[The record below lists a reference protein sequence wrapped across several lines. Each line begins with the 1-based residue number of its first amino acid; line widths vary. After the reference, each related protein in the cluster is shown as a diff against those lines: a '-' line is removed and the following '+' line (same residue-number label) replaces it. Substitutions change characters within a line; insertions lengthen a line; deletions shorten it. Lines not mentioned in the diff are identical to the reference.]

1 MNGAA
6 TGIRDA
12 RERRRGG
19 DHALDGGSEMA
30 SGAHDRVLDLNGVT
44 KRYGD
49 VVALDGV
56 SLEVRRGEVLAVVGP
71 SGCGKTTLLQVVAGL
86 TTVDAGAIAIDG
98 RAVAG
103 SGAWVPP
110 EHRRVGVVFQ
120 DHALFPHLTVADNVE
135 FGIAR
140 DRDRRAR
147 RAEVLDLVRLDHLAE
162 RYPHELSG
170 GEQQR
175 VALARALAPRPAV
188 VLLDEPFSS
197 LDANLR
203 VGLRQQ
209 TAAVLRAAGTTAV
222 FVTHDQ
228 QEALSIGDRV
238 AVLRAGRVEQVD
250 RPPVVFHEPGTRFVA
265 TFIGEADL
273 LTGHARDGV
282 ASTAV
287 GEVPISGAPGDGEVE
302 VMVRPHEVVAVPD
315 ASGAAVVVAGEFR
328 GARIQHHIELDGG
341 GRLRCEVPHT
351 RAMVTGTRVRV
362 TVDAGHPLAAFPAAG
377 PARAAAAGAPVEL
390 PA

>member
-1 MNGAA
+1 MNV
-6 TGIRDA
+6 
-12 RERRRGG
+12 
-19 DHALDGGSEMA
+19 LQ
-30 SGAHDRVLDLNGVT
+30 DRVLDLSGVT

-49 VVALDGV
+49 VVALDDV

-86 TTVDAGAIAIDG
+86 TAVDAGAVTIDG
-98 RAVAG
+98 RVVVG
-103 SGAWVPP
+103 GGAWVPP
-110 EHRRVGVVFQ
+110 ERRRVGVVFQ

-135 FGIAR
+135 FGVPR
-140 DRDRRAR
+140 GRERRSR
-147 RAEVLDLVRLDHLAE
+147 RAEVLDLVRLGHLAD

-188 VLLDEPFSS
+188 VVLDEPFSS

-209 TAAVLRAAGTTAV
+209 TAAVLRDAGTTAV

-228 QEALSIGDRV
+228 EEALSIGDRV
-238 AVLRAGRVEQVD
+238 AVLRAGRLEQVD
-250 RPPVVFHEPGTRFVA
+250 RPAVVFSEPGTRFVA

-273 LTGHARDGV
+273 LPGHARNGV

-287 GEVPISGAPGDGEVE
+287 GELLISGAPGDGDVE
-302 VMVRPHEVVAVPD
+302 VMVRPHEV
-315 ASGAAVVVAGEFR
+315 AAVADVTGDAVVAGSEFR
-328 GARIQHHIELDGG
+328 GAYVQHLIALDSGP
-341 GRLRCEVPHT
+341 RLRCEVPHT
-351 RAMVTGTRVRV
+351 RVLATGTRVRV
-362 TVDAGHPLAAFPAAG
+362 RVDAGHPLAAFPAAG
-377 PARAAAAGAPVEL
+377 PMNVAPIDE
-390 PA
+390 PAEIHA

>member
-1 MNGAA
+1 M
-6 TGIRDA
+6 
-12 RERRRGG
+12 
-19 DHALDGGSEMA
+19 SVVP
-30 SGAHDRVLDLNGVT
+30 DRVLELSGVT

-49 VVALDGV
+49 VVALDDV
-56 SLEVRRGEVLAVVGP
+56 SLAVPRGEVLAVVGP
-71 SGCGKTTLLQVVAGL
+71 SGCGKTTLLQVIAGL
-86 TTVDAGAIAIDG
+86 AAVDAGAIMIDG
-98 RAVAG
+98 RAVDG
-103 SGAWVPP
+103 HGACVPP
-110 EHRRVGVVFQ
+110 ERRRVGVVFQ

-135 FGIAR
+135 FGLPR
-140 DRDRRAR
+140 GGTRRSR
-147 RAEVLDLVRLDHLAE
+147 RAEVLDLVRLSHLAD

-209 TAAVLRAAGTTAV
+209 TAAVLRDAGTTAV

-238 AVLRAGRVEQVD
+238 AVLHAGRLEQVD
-250 RPPVVFHEPGTRFVA
+250 RPPAVFHTPGTRFVA

-273 LTGHARDGV
+273 LPGHARGGV

-287 GEVPISGAPGDGEVE
+287 GKLPISGAPGDGDVD
-302 VMVRPHEVVAVPD
+302 VMVRPHEVAAEADVTGD
-315 ASGAAVVVAGEFR
+315 AVVVASEFR
-328 GARIQHHIELDGG
+328 GAHIQHLIELDSG

-351 RAMVTGTRVRV
+351 RALATGTRVRV
-362 TVDAGHPLAAFPAAG
+362 TVDAGHPLAAFAASG
-377 PARAAAAGAPVEL
+377 PVRAAPAGEPVDVH
-390 PA
+390 A